1 MLCATDFL
9 ELAISGCFL
18 VFQRTRAPFSCHVRA
33 HQHVFALQCAVSAS
47 EWNFCAHFLRTF
59 IPFWPDFGPGF
70 APPVCDFHV
79 MYCSSSSFLHTKVQF
94 RPQSGIFVHTFIP
107 FWPDFIPFWP
117 DFVATADIFM
127 SCTCTPARFCA
138 SMCSFG
144 LRVEFCVMFFGPFI
158 PFWPDFGPGFAPPV
172 CDFVTEVH
180 FSCHVLL

>member
-59 IPFWPDFGPGF
+59 IPFWPDFV
-70 APPVCDFHV
+70 ANSRHFHV

-107 FWPDFIPFWP
+107 
-117 DFVATADIFM
+117 
-127 SCTCTPARFCA
+127 S
-138 SMCSFG
+138 
-144 LRVEFCVMFFGPFI
+144 GPI
-158 PFWPDFGPGFAPPV
+158 LSPSGPILWLQP
-172 CDFVTEVH
+172 T
-180 FSCHVLL
+180 FSCHVRAHQHVFAHQCAVSASEWNFVSCFLALLSPFGPILGLDLHLQCAIL